1 MVAPFPVVKLGVLV
15 IKQISKPLANFVK
28 RRAVNNK
35 FFRDYICMPPAQIYH
50 FFDDR
55 VTYYVR
61 NVDPTDKNPH
71 KRLNEKAAIDL
82 GANLLGEFVII
93 SVASIIL
100 VWEYNRQKEKEAA
113 KEAMELQ
120 VAREMEARV
129 TDLAFANEE
138 LDTKVRELTRL
149 VYGTPALMA
158 ETKQDSS
165 S

>member
-15 IKQISKPLANFVK
+15 VKQISKPLANFVK
-28 RRAVNNK
+28 SRAVKNK

-50 FFDDR
+50 FIDDR

-61 NVDPTDKNPH
+61 NVARTEDTPH
-71 KRLNEKAAIDL
+71 KRLNEKAAIEL

-93 SVASIIL
+93 SVASVIL
-100 VWEYNRQKEKEAA
+100 IWEYNRQKEKES
-113 KEAMELQ
+113 
-120 VAREMEARV
+120 AREAQEQAVLQNMENRI

-149 VYGTPALMA
+149 VYATPALMK
-158 ETKQDSS
+158 EKS
-165 S
+165 